1 MHVILCWGR
10 KISSPLH
17 FVSSKTLLQVFEG
30 TLIEKRKDKLSQPS
44 PSSPSPPSGEGA
56 LMERGMI
63 NRHNLP
69 LFPPSLHLPQPLPLP
84 LNTKSEVTEFYY
96 ILANKENW
104 SKFIWTDSFIAWTKS
119 WLTVLICSK
128 WMKSITISKNWRK
141 VSSESWA
148 KHMPLAYKHMSAIF

>member
-1 MHVILCWGR
+1 MHVILSWGR

-44 PSSPSPPSGEGA
+44 PFSPSPPPSSEGA
-56 LMERGMI
+56 LIERGMI

-69 LFPPSLHLPQPLPLP
+69 LFPPSLHFPQPLPLP

-96 ILANKENW
+96 ILAN
-104 SKFIWTDSFIAWTKS
+104 
-119 WLTVLICSK
+119 
-128 WMKSITISKNWRK
+128 
-141 VSSESWA
+141 
-148 KHMPLAYKHMSAIF
+148 

>member
-1 MHVILCWGR
+1 MHVILSWGR

-44 PSSPSPPSGEGA
+44 PSSPSPPPSSEGA

-69 LFPPSLHLPQPLPLP
+69 LFPPLSPPSPTP
-84 LNTKSEVTEFYY
+84 PPPPKYKIRGNW
-96 ILANKENW
+96 ILLEELK
-104 SKFIWTDSFIAWTKS
+104 
-119 WLTVLICSK
+119 
-128 WMKSITISKNWRK
+128 
-141 VSSESWA
+141 
-148 KHMPLAYKHMSAIF
+148 